1 MPHEEAIETP
11 EFRIPPFYE
20 RFQEE
25 RDKRFSSE
33 IGRLEAEI
41 RHNGESISDLK
52 TDIARLDRKIDEVRE
67 ELKADIASLRG
78 ELKTDIAYLRREM
91 QSQFRWMM
99 SLLLPII
106 LGVVA
111 LLIQNLLHP

>member
-1 MPHEEAIETP
+1 MAHEETVETP

-25 RDKRFSSE
+25 RDRRFSSE
-33 IGRLEAEI
+33 ISRLEAEI
-41 RHNGESISDLK
+41 RHNGESIDELK
-52 TDIARLDRKIDEVRE
+52 GDIARLDRKIDSVRD
-67 ELKADIASLRG
+67 ELRSEIAN
-78 ELKTDIAYLRREM
+78 LRREM
-91 QSQFRWMM
+91 QSQFRRMI

-111 LLIQNLLHP
+111 LLIQNLFHP

>member
-1 MPHEEAIETP
+1 MPHEETVETP

-33 IGRLEAEI
+33 ISRLEAEI
-41 RHNGESISDLK
+41 RHNGESIEDLK
-52 TDIARLDRKIDEVRE
+52 VAV
-67 ELKADIASLRG
+67 ASLRD
-78 ELKTDIAYLRREM
+78 ELRSESANLRREM
-91 QSQFRWMM
+91 QNQFRWMM

-111 LLIQNLLHP
+111 LLIQNLFHP